1 MAFISTFTALVQ
13 PLGPVLL
20 PVLLGILFGRFSQRM
35 EDRTVATCLLF
46 FFLPVYLLFNLA
58 RPMQVD
64 KELGLVLFFFFF
76 HTAAL
81 WIVSSFVLR
90 MFHLP
95 QKTHSL
101 ILMTILLAHPFLI
114 PPPIL
119 TSLGGETGVP
129 AETAANILHISLV
142 IVAILGMYLGSQQP
156 SFPERLFEMLT
167 VPVALA
173 GLLGFALGLLQV
185 GLGETIPRILS
196 PSAQATMPLTFL
208 LLGFLVGRGLHVFEL
223 LSSAQILFAAGIAA
237 VLKLVLSP
245 IIAVLL
251 VHIMPIGSALGN
263 LLILQTA
270 MPTAAI
276 ACVFTAHYGQPPD
289 RRYIALCIALSCL
302 ISCVT
307 IPILC
312 TFLVQ

>member
-1 MAFISTFTALVQ
+1 MTFISTLIALVQ
-13 PLGPVLL
+13 SLGSVLL

-35 EDRTVATCLLF
+35 EDRTVAICLLF

-64 KELGLVLFFFFF
+64 KDLGLVLFFFFF

-90 MFHLP
+90 MFHLS
-95 QKTHSL
+95 QKAHSL

-114 PPPIL
+114 PPQMLSPL
-119 TSLGGETGVP
+119 TGETGI
-129 AETAANILHISLV
+129 ATETAANIYHVALV
-142 IVAILGMYLGSQQP
+142 IVAVLGMYLGSQKM

-167 VPVALA
+167 VPVACF
-173 GLLGFALGLLQV
+173 GLLGFALGLLRV
-185 GLGETIPRILS
+185 GLAETIPKILS
-196 PSAQATMPLTFL
+196 PSAQAAMPLTFL
-208 LLGFLVGRGLHVFEL
+208 LLGFLIGRGLHLFEL
-223 LSSAQILFAAGIAA
+223 LSSAQILFAAGIATA
-237 VLKLVLSP
+237 LKLVLSP
-245 IIAVLL
+245 IIGVLL
-251 VHIMPIGSALGN
+251 VHIMPIGPALGN

-276 ACVFTAHYGQPPD
+276 ACVFTAYYGQPPD
-289 RRYIALCIALSCL
+289 RRYVALCIVLSSL
-302 ISCVT
+302 ICCVT

-312 TFLVQ
+312 KFLV